1 MQKKCEE
8 RLYCRYFKRGLDF
21 IFALLLLIFM
31 SFPMLVAA
39 VAIRAESRGGA
50 LFRQE
55 RIGMGGKPFICYKF
69 RTMYEHAPHR
79 VPSAALVE
87 KEKYITRVGRFLRKT
102 SFDELP
108 QLFNV
113 LKGEMSIVGPRP
125 LIGEESEIHKR
136 RLDGGV
142 YSLRPGITGMAQI
155 NGRDSLNNEEK
166 YSRDRYYLENIGA
179 RLDFKIICSTFG
191 SILCKNDEEGKF

>member
-1 MQKKCEE
+1 
-8 RLYCRYFKRGLDF
+8 
-21 IFALLLLIFM
+21 M

-69 RTMYEHAPHR
+69 RTMYEHAPHC

-142 YSLRPGITGMAQI
+142 YSLRPGITGMAQV